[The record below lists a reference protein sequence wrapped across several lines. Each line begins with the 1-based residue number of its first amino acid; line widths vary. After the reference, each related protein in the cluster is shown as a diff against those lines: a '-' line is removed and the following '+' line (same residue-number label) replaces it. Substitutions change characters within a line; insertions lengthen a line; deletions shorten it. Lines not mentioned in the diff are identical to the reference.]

1 MSRMNGKKRNEAYE
15 LLGARD
21 GEFCA
26 ICGKAGSSETLV
38 VDHIDNN
45 NSNNDPDNWQLL
57 CRSCNSKKN
66 PRGASKPKNDSFEIH
81 EPPSSEEIIRNKK
94 YEPVFREWLEKL
106 ISKYKRVS
114 LKDVISAG
122 AEITGASLIT
132 IERYLEK
139 LCSFAGKFRVIVVDG
154 VKYVEFKPWWNGK

>member
-1 MSRMNGKKRNEAYE
+1 MSRMNGKKRGEAYDF
-15 LLGARD
+15 LAPRD

-26 ICGKAGSSETLV
+26 ICGKAGSAESLV

-45 NSNNDPDNWQLL
+45 CNNNDPDNWQLL
-57 CRSCNSKKN
+57 CRSCNAKKN
-66 PRGASKPKNDSFEIH
+66 PRGKAKPKNDSLEIH

-94 YEPVFREWLEKL
+94 YEPVFREWLGRL
-106 ISKYKRVS
+106 ISKYKRVR

-139 LCSFAGKFRVIVVDG
+139 LCSFAGKFRVVVVDG
-154 VKYVEFKPWWNGK
+154 VKHVEFKDSWNTK